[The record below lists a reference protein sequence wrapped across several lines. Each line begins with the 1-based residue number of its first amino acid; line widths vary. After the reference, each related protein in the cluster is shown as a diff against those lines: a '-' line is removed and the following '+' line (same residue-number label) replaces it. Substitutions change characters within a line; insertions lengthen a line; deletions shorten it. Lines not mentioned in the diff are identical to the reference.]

1 MPKQRRPKRDEQ
13 RTDRLNKRAQNGPEG
28 PSAEDDAIDAA
39 IKRSI
44 DDFGA

>member
-1 MPKQRRPKRDEQ
+1 MPKQRPPKPDEQ
-13 RTDRLNKRAQNGPEG
+13 RTDGLKNRAQNGPEG